1 MCSAPAPAFFMLV
14 VIWPTIVW
22 SFYLHNNQLQLLKW
36 VSGLLASKLL
46 SSMCLCPWVVISKR
60 FRNVKQK
67 TACSSSSS
75 SSFWGFFLFYLL
87 LGFCWCASSLYFP
100 MLWLLHVVSFL
111 SFLLPSC
118 PLDPYIFIS
127 SSCFLAFARENRF
140 RCSTAALRSWA
151 AYCVSHRFLSAVGK
165 PKQLP
170 PYFLSD
176 KSISIKHV

>member
-1 MCSAPAPAFFMLV
+1 MCNAPAPAFFMLA

-36 VSGLLASKLL
+36 VSGLIASKLL

-60 FRNVKQK
+60 FGNVKQK
-67 TACSSSSS
+67 TARFFSSSSS
-75 SSFWGFFLFYLL
+75 SSFIYFSVFADVHPPRTFPCSGSCMRSH
-87 LGFCWCASSLYFP
+87 FCPS
-100 MLWLLHVVSFL
+100 
-111 SFLLPSC
+111 SC
-118 PLDPYIFIS
+118 PLDPYNFIS
-127 SSCFLAFARENRF
+127 SSCFLAFAGENQF

-165 PKQLP
+165 PKQSQ

>member
-1 MCSAPAPAFFMLV
+1 MLKYSKYWKVMFICQCLSVCSAPAPSFFMLA

-46 SSMCLCPWVVISKR
+46 SSMCLCPWVVISKW

-111 SFLLPSC
+111 SFLLPSW
-118 PLDPYIFIS
+118 PLYLHLLLVFSGI
-127 SSCFLAFARENRF
+127 CWR
-140 RCSTAALRSWA
+140 
-151 AYCVSHRFLSAVGK
+151 K
-165 PKQLP
+165 P
-170 PYFLSD
+170 
-176 KSISIKHV
+176 V